1 MTQVLRGQQGFPTG
15 QGRPPAGTADPSAAR
30 LLPDAADWQQPDRA
44 EAAID
49 VARQALA
56 RQQRPD
62 DVGGAGESADLVRE
76 AEQIE
81 EDVAPGRGTEGDE
94 PPTDESAND

>member
-15 QGRPPAGTADPSAAR
+15 DDRPPGGPADPAATR
-30 LLPDAADWQQPDRA
+30 LLPDAVDWQQPERA

-49 VARQALA
+49 VARRVLA
-56 RQQRPD
+56 RQERPD
-62 DVGGAGESADLVRE
+62 AEAEVGDSADLVRE

-81 EDVAPGRGTEGDE
+81 EQVAPGRGGQDDA
-94 PPTDESAND
+94 PPTEKSAND